1 MIELQKYQTIGS
13 IVAEDYR
20 TASVFKKYEIDFCC
34 KGGRELSDVCRQKN
48 VSEEEIREALK
59 AATEDQG
66 TTQTE
71 YASWAPDALADH
83 IEQRHHTYVREQIP
97 VLISFLEKLCR
108 VHGERHP
115 ELHEVRALFEGAAV
129 DLTAHMQKEEQI
141 LFPYVRMLSDARSQK
156 APRFSQ
162 PPFGTAAN
170 PIRVMMDEHDH
181 EGERFREIARLTDNY
196 QDPADGCTTYRVA
209 YQMLRDF
216 ESDLHL
222 HIHLENNILFPAAI
236 ELENELINA

>member
-1 MIELQKYQTIGS
+1 MEA
-13 IVAEDYR
+13 V
-20 TASVFKKYEIDFCC
+20 TADS
-34 KGGRELSDVCRQKN
+34 
-48 VSEEEIREALK
+48 
-59 AATEDQG
+59 ATSQPD
-66 TTQTE
+66 
-71 YASWAPDALADH
+71 YASWTPDRLVEY
-83 IEQRHHTYVREQIP
+83 IENKHHQYIREQLP
-97 VLISFLEKLCR
+97 VLVSFLEKLCR

-129 DLTAHMQKEEQI
+129 DLTAHMHKEEQI
-141 LFPYVRMLSDARSQK
+141 LFPYVRMLVWAQEQK
-156 APRFSQ
+156 EGQLPQ

-170 PIRVMMDEHDH
+170 PIHVMMEEHDN

-216 ESDLHL
+216 ENDLHL

-236 ELENELINA
+236 ELENELIHT